1 MLGEPGL
8 SCSLQVALGWLA
20 GQEDT
25 RVGQK
30 GDVFGFSGPS
40 NSCRE
45 NVALPAPGRL
55 LEDHAPP
62 LLVLKLPSG
71 PLNNP
76 PQPWVPLYHS
86 PLGFPCRTLHSGFHV
101 GLSTPVSMSD
111 SPMAV

>member
-45 NVALPAPGRL
+45 NVVLPAPGRL

-71 PLNNP
+71 PLYNP
-76 PQPWVPLYHS
+76 PQP
-86 PLGFPCRTLHSGFHV
+86 
-101 GLSTPVSMSD
+101 
-111 SPMAV
+111 